1 MSEPAHNGPSSPHGH
16 ALPATLAPR
25 VDAAPARGRSGTP
38 ELVAIQIHGREIRI
52 RSDEPRAHLEAL
64 ARYVDERLIQ
74 IAGPKKVEPADP
86 NLLLI
91 TALQLADEIF
101 KLKHQQ
107 QELAARLRSSTRS
120 LLGRLD
126 GAGVGGGAARS
137 EEPARPGRGADASAP
152 KV

>member
-1 MSEPAHNGPSSPHGH
+1 VRPSP
-16 ALPATLAPR
+16 
-25 VDAAPARGRSGTP
+25 P

-64 ARYVDERLIQ
+64 ARYVDERLVQ

-91 TALQLADEIF
+91 AALQLADEIF
-101 KLKHQQ
+101 KLKSQQ
-107 QELAARLRSSTRS
+107 QELAAKLRSSTRS

-126 GAGVGGGAARS
+126 GVAGAGGSARMGEPTRPRNGAGS
-137 EEPARPGRGADASAP
+137 SAP
-152 KV
+152 KG